1 MPHGGM
7 AGVTGE
13 QGDRPLRQ
21 RAPRLRL
28 VAPPASAEPAL
39 DPSQQRALD
48 ALSTP
53 GGPVV
58 VTGAPGTGKTTV
70 VVAAAARAVADGT
83 PADRVLVIAPTRQAA
98 AALRDRVAT
107 AIGAPTGSPVVR
119 TAASVAFAVLRAEAD
134 ALEEPRPALVSGAEQ
149 DVVLRE
155 LLEGH
160 DSGRVAPLDWG
171 EAVPQEATT
180 LPGFREE
187 LRNLL
192 MRAAE
197 RGVEPDR
204 LADLGRA
211 AGRPEWEAAAAL
223 YEEYE
228 SVMALRSTPLDQGG
242 RYDPATI
249 LSRAT
254 QALEWWDST
263 VGSAVPQPSWDLVI
277 VDDAQDATAAV
288 HDLIARLASDGAR
301 VVLVGN
307 ADESVQG
314 YRGAVP
320 ERLAEP
326 LAGDGGVH
334 VELTHDH
341 RQGTLTVVSAQI
353 AERIGVKGPASARR
367 AYRDLRTENRAG
379 APRSAPVQSIT
390 APHRYAQSRAIAAAL
405 RRARHGLEGPAT
417 GWRDMAVVARSG
429 AQLRALRS
437 DLLAADIPCEPLG
450 DGTALHRESAVAPL
464 LTLLKV
470 AFGEPW
476 DEDSVVEVLT
486 SRLVGLDAVGLR
498 RLRRALVR
506 DERQGG
512 GSRTS
517 AELLIDAMGDPA
529 RCAGL
534 PGPEP
539 RAASR
544 AARAV
549 VAARERAQAPAP
561 TPGAVVWAAW
571 EALDVAESWR
581 AAALAGS
588 ARDDADLDAVIALM
602 RAAQG
607 FTERLPEAPAVAFLD
622 YLEAQDFAADSLG
635 LRGRAPDAVSFCTPA
650 SAAGREWDVV
660 VVAGLE
666 EGVWPNLRLR
676 DSVLGAQAFADLV
689 AAGGLGASPDAA
701 LAAARGPRDL
711 RGARASVLDD
721 ETRALLVAVSRA
733 RTRLIVTAVD
743 DGEARPSRFLAL
755 IEDAAGVTREDAALT
770 RVVSDLRSAVA
781 RLRSRGA
788 AAAARLEHDPADA
801 RALAD
806 LEGAA
811 AQLADLSARGI
822 AGADPSRWHGVPEPS
837 TDAPFWDEDVP
848 VRVSP
853 SRLDAVR
860 TCALRWALE
869 SSGGT
874 PESSDAQQ
882 VGLLVHEIAAQFP
895 DGGEERMLA
904 ELESRWS
911 DIGGQETWV
920 EREDYARAQA
930 MVRRLAAY
938 LDAAGADDVLVEEG
952 FSVTLGRAQVAG
964 IADRVEVSG
973 SEARIVDLKTGA
985 KISRAE
991 AADHGQLLLYQ
1002 LVAAH
1007 GAFAGVERA
1016 SDAALVFVGKDAARA
1031 GSVVE
1036 QGAIDPEAAREVLD
1050 AAVET
1055 MTASTFTAT
1064 TNPLCERCPVRRAC
1078 PAHASGRQV
1087 SDS

>member
-1 MPHGGM
+1 M
-7 AGVTGE
+7 TEE
-13 QGDRPLRQ
+13 QAERQ
-21 RAPRLRL
+21 PRERNPRLRL
-28 VAPPASAEPAL
+28 VVAAAPPEPAL
-39 DPSQQRALD
+39 DPSQRRAVD
-48 ALSTP
+48 ALSAP
-53 GGPVV
+53 GGPIV
-58 VTGAPGTGKTTV
+58 VTGAAGTGKTSV
-70 VVAAAARAVADGT
+70 VVAAAARAVSDGT
-83 PADRVLVIAPTRQAA
+83 PPDRVLVIAPTRQTA

-149 DVVLRE
+149 DVVLHE
-155 LLEGH
+155 LLDGH
-160 DSGRVAPLDWG
+160 HSGRVAPLDWG
-171 EAVPQEATT
+171 DAVPQEATI

-204 LADLGRA
+204 LAELGRA
-211 AGRPEWEAAAAL
+211 TGRREWEAAAAL

-254 QALEWWDST
+254 EALAWWDST
-263 VGSAVPQPSWDLVI
+263 VGSAARRPSWDVVI

-288 HDLIARLASDGAR
+288 HDLLARLADDGAR

-326 LAGDGGVH
+326 LAIEGGVH

-341 RQGTLTVVSAQI
+341 RQSALAAVSARV
-353 AERIGVKGPASARR
+353 AERIGVKGSASARG
-367 AYRDLRTENRAG
+367 AYRDVQVAPPEREGSERA
-379 APRSAPVQSIT
+379 APVRSIT

-405 RRARHGLEGPAT
+405 RRARHGLDGAAT
-417 GWRDMAVVARSG
+417 EWKDMAVIARSG

-476 DEDSVVEVLT
+476 DEDSAVEVLT

-512 GSRTS
+512 GARTS
-517 AELLIDAMGDPA
+517 AELLNDALGDPA
-529 RCAGL
+529 RCAAL

-539 RAASR
+539 RAAAR

-549 VAARERAQAPAP
+549 VAARERAHAPAP

-588 ARDDADLDAVIALM
+588 TRDDADLDAVIALM
-602 RAAQG
+602 RAAQS

-689 AAGGLGASPDAA
+689 TAGGLSASPDAA

-733 RTRLIVTAVD
+733 RARLIVTAVD
-743 DGEARPSRFLAL
+743 DGEARPSRFLTL
-755 IEDAAGVTREDAALT
+755 IEDAAGITREDAAQT

-781 RLRSRGA
+781 RLRASGV
-788 AAAARLEHDPADA
+788 AAAARLEREPSDVRA
-801 RALAD
+801 RGE

-811 AQLADLSARGI
+811 AQLADLAARGI
-822 AGADPSRWHGVPEPS
+822 AGADPARWHGVPDPS

-882 VGLLVHEIAAQFP
+882 VGLLVHEIAAQYP
-895 DGGEERMLA
+895 DGGEEQMLA
-904 ELESRWS
+904 ELELRWA
-911 DIGGQETWV
+911 DVGGQETWI

-938 LDAAGADDVLVEEG
+938 LGGVSAERALVEEG

-991 AADHGQLLLYQ
+991 ASDHGQLMLYQ

-1016 SDAALVFVGKDAARA
+1016 TDAALVFVGKDAARA

-1036 QGAIDPEAAREVLD
+1036 QAAIDPEAAREVLD

-1055 MTASTFTAT
+1055 MTAPIFTAT